1 LKFAFICVYLRP
13 LLRGWRF
20 HKYLESVTLAGSH
33 AKGTDLRDSDL
44 DIFLRL
50 SPATPGPLS
59 AMQASLADHV
69 HGHVRNVS
77 VRIIYQGRFIDLVPA
92 RRSATCDILW
102 QARFNTWLKTD
113 IAEQIRYVR
122 SSGFIDEI
130 LALKIWRRRHAL
142 RFPSF
147 LMELATIHA
156 RPKDFRALLH
166 FLATDFPTT
175 RLLDPANSNNVV
187 SDLLTDVEKLR
198 IARTAALSLGGIV
211 EKRGQ
216 TTLSPPASS

>member
-1 LKFAFICVYLRP
+1 MKFLIRFAFICVYLRP
-13 LLRGWRF
+13 LLRGWRYQ
-20 HKYLESVTLAGSH
+20 KYLESVTLAGSH
-33 AKGTDLRDSDL
+33 AKGTDLKDSDV

-50 SPATPGPLS
+50 SHVTPGPLS
-59 AMQASLADHV
+59 AMQTSLADHL
-69 HGHVRNVS
+69 HGHVRNVA
-77 VRIIYQGRFIDLVPA
+77 VRIMHEGRFIDLVPA
-92 RRSATCDILW
+92 RGNTLW

-122 SSGFIDEI
+122 DSGFIDEI

-187 SDLLTDVEKLR
+187 SDLLTEVEKLR
-198 IARTAALSLGGIV
+198 ISRIDGMYF
-211 EKRGQ
+211 
-216 TTLSPPASS
+216 